1 MTSANSPLTPSLIK
15 RGKSFHGRTG
25 SVQEVQEMCL
35 LLGVWG
41 CPPIFQCPPEYGGPT
56 GGLDKNITIQLDCMT
71 QGTEKYPARIFFKFL
86 LKKHKI
92 LKISFLTNLRPY
104 DMLYQI
110 NEVVYR

>member
-1 MTSANSPLTPSLIK
+1 MSVARRGAGDVFPAGGLKVSRRGEPLCSPYPPSLGDY
-15 RGKSFHGRTG
+15 R
-25 SVQEVQEMCL
+25 
-35 LLGVWG
+35 
-41 CPPIFQCPPEYGGPT
+41 
-56 GGLDKNITIQLDCMT
+56 GLDKNITIQLDCMT

-86 LKKHKI
+86 LKKHKF